1 VQPAIL
7 EGATAAI
14 AATQGRLR
22 AAHLRSHLAMA
33 ELLTPGQVRRYADL
47 RGYAPGESGPT
58 GHGHGTSH
66 PK

>member
-22 AAHLRSHLAMA
+22 AAHLRYHLAMA

-47 RGYAPGESGPT
+47 RGYGASGPA
-58 GHGHGTSH
+58 GHGHGASH